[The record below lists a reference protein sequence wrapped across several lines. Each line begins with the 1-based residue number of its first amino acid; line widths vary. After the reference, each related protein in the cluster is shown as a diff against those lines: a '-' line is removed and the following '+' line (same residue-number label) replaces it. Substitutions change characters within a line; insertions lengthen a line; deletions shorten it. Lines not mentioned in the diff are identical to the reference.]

1 MVHLLYFLTFLQA
14 IEYRVRELYDWMMRR
29 DVRSCFVKIEELGNV
44 GWRIRLIFIRDV
56 DVVFVF
62 RLELMW
68 EIDCFII
75 ITILLYLY
83 FMADDYH
90 KYLKIFFKISSM
102 PL

>member
-14 IEYRVRELYDWMMRR
+14 TEYRGRELCDWKMR
-29 DVRSCFVKIEELGNV
+29 DVWGCFVKVKGLGNV